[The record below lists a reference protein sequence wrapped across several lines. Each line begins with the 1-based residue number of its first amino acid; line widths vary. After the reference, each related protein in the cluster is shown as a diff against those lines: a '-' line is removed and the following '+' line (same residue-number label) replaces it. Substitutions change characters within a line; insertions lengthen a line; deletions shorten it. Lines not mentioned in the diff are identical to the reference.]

1 MNFISSV
8 IEGTGVIEQIFG
20 SSSKEMKSF
29 QRVLQGYAIKGIKT
43 REDIKAKFEQIT
55 KKFTDKVVE
64 IAKRAIEKAK
74 KTPADITD
82 ILLVGGSS
90 RMPPA
95 A

>member
-29 QRVLQGYAIKGIKT
+29 QKVLQGYAIKRTKT

-55 KKFTDKVVE
+55 KGQTTDKT
-64 IAKRAIEKAK
+64 INEKIK
-74 KTPADITD
+74 EVLYCMSI
-82 ILLVGGSS
+82 
-90 RMPPA
+90 
-95 A
+95 

>member
-29 QRVLQGYAIKGIKT
+29 QRVLQDYAIKRTKT

-55 KKFTDKVVE
+55 KGQTTDKT
-64 IAKRAIEKAK
+64 INEK
-74 KTPADITD
+74 IQD
-82 ILLVGGSS
+82 ILYCMS
-90 RMPPA
+90 M
-95 A
+95 

>member
-29 QRVLQGYAIKGIKT
+29 QRVLQGYAIKRTKT

-55 KKFTDKVVE
+55 KGQTTDKT
-64 IAKRAIEKAK
+64 INEK
-74 KTPADITD
+74 IQEV
-82 ILLVGGSS
+82 LYCMS
-90 RMPPA
+90 M
-95 A
+95 

>member
-20 SSSKEMKSF
+20 SSSKETKSF

-55 KKFTDKVVE
+55 KGQTTDKTINE
-64 IAKRAIEKAK
+64 KIEEV
-74 KTPADITD
+74 
-82 ILLVGGSS
+82 LYCMS
-90 RMPPA
+90 M
-95 A
+95 

>member
-55 KKFTDKVVE
+55 KGQTTDKTINE
-64 IAKRAIEKAK
+64 KIEEV
-74 KTPADITD
+74 
-82 ILLVGGSS
+82 LYCMS
-90 RMPPA
+90 M
-95 A
+95 